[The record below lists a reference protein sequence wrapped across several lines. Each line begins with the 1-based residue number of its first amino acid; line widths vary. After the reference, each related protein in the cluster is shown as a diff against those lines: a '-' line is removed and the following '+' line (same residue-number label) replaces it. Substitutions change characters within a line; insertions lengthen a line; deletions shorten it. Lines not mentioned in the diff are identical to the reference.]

1 MPRIISVY
9 RSSSKPAEVAG
20 WEGQVEGAETDTA
33 ALVQLVY
40 HLLLQV
46 RTIKLV
52 LMWALVVVPV
62 VAVIVVLVLLG
73 SGAMQ

>member
-20 WEGQVEGAETDTA
+20 WEAQVEKAETDTA
-33 ALVQLVY
+33 ALVQLAY

-52 LMWALVVVPV
+52 LMWALVVIPV
-62 VAVIVVLVLLG
+62 VAVIAVLVLLG